1 CVFCYRKAALEA
13 AMRKKIEFEKKALY
27 IVEQLLEENITEE
40 FLLNSGKFITPSHYK
55 DIVDERSIIK
65 LCGYPLCQ
73 NKLENVPKQKYRIST
88 KTNRVYDITER
99 KCFCSNF
106 CYRASKYFE
115 AQISKS
121 PVWMREEE
129 KPPDIELL
137 KEGQSGQSGEEVKLC
152 DEVIKASDI
161 ENPRIS
167 SNPCESGSHDTASDS
182 SSDTEQEFVSSVL
195 PGSQLSSAN
204 FAQQLHRNSI
214 LKKKH
219 AQKVYS
225 SPKTEDSD
233 VVEATERLSD
243 CKLDA
248 QEEMYAC
255 SVHNKITATP
265 SKNTT
270 LGKSRASENYEN
282 TCSSSQIVFLGVSK
296 RGAEHLKRTLA
307 NSKEHKTEL
316 RDPVN
321 SKGSLLEVLKQT
333 LTEWRTE
340 ETLKFLYGPNYT
352 SLCSSECISS
362 ANQENEELDEDD
374 LDAADDPNTVAI
386 GESENSLNYSLP
398 FRSPGGIV
406 KPVPSYEK
414 LKEETEFLELRV
426 KEFYKGKCILAEE
439 AVTHTQ
445 AEEHPSKDKVIAVKV
460 FCLTQDDQQEDL
472 TFPLVDSN
480 AQMQIRKRIV
490 LEKLR
495 KAVSSPCLLVG
506 DFNLP
511 DVCWK
516 YNTAERKQ
524 SRRFLER
531 VADNFLTQL
540 VSEPTREGAP
550 LDLLFTNRD
559 GLASDVMVGGCLGQ
573 SDHEMI
579 EFLIRGEAARGVGKT
594 ATLDFRRADFSLFR
608 RLVERVPWEA
618 ALMGKGV
625 QEGWTFFKEEVL
637 KAQERAVPR
646 CRKTSR
652 RGRRPAWLTREL
664 WLELRKKR
672 RVYDLWKKG
681 RATQEDYK
689 GVARLCREKTR
700 RAKAELELGL
710 AAAIKDNKK
719 HFFKYI
725 SSKRRGKEN
734 LQPLVDGGGNT
745 VTKDEEKAEVLNAFF
760 ASVFIS
766 RAECSMGTQ
775 PLELEDRD
783 GDQTGAPI
791 IQGEMVSDLLHHLDT
806 HKSMGPDEIHP
817 RVLKE
822 LADVL
827 TKPLSIIYQQ
837 SWLTGEVPAD
847 WRLANVTPIFKK
859 GRKEDPGNYRPVS
872 LTSVPGKLMEQI
884 ILSAITWHVE
894 NNQGIKPSQHGFRK
908 GRSCLTNLISFY
920 DKVTRL
926 VDEGKAVD
934 VVYLDF
940 SKAFDTVSH
949 SILLEKLAAHGL
961 DGCTLRWVKNW
972 LDGRA
977 QRVVVN
983 GVYSGWR
990 PVTSGVP
997 QGSVLGPVLFN
1008 IFINDLDEG
1017 IECTLSKFADD
1028 TKLCGSVDL
1037 LEGRQALQR
1046 DLDRLDRWAEVNCM
1060 RFNKAKCWV
1069 LHLGHSN
1076 PMQRYRLGEEWLES
1090 CLAEKDLGVFVD
1102 SRLNM
1107 SQQCAQAA
1115 KKANG
1120 ILTCIKNSVAS
1131 RTREVIV
1138 PLYSAL
1144 VRPHLEYCVQFWA
1157 PHYKRDIEVLE
1168 RVQRRATKLVKG
1180 LEQKSYEERL
1190 RELGLFS
1197 LEKRRLRGD
1206 LIALYNYL
1214 KGGCR
1219 EVGVGLFSQVTS
1231 DRTRGNGLKLRQGRF
1246 RLDIRKFFF
1255 TERVIKHWNRLPRE
1269 VVESPSLEVF
1279 KGRLDESYLRR
1290 NEKERKM
1297 YIDQGL
1303 LPSRLP
1309 AVLGPLQITPSDV
1322 YTELKNLVKTFRL
1335 TNRNIIHKMPEWTL
1349 IAIVL
1354 LSV

>member
-1 CVFCYRKAALEA
+1 MDGYKLFRRDRRGRRGGGVALYVRESLDSLELDDGDDRVECLWVRIRGKANKADIVVGVCYRPPNQDEETDEL
-13 AMRKKIEFEKKALY
+13 FY
-27 IVEQLLEENITEE
+27 EQLGEA
-40 FLLNSGKFITPSHYK
+40 S
-55 DIVDERSIIK
+55 RS
-65 LCGYPLCQ
+65 
-73 NKLENVPKQKYRIST
+73 
-88 KTNRVYDITER
+88 
-99 KCFCSNF
+99 
-106 CYRASKYFE
+106 
-115 AQISKS
+115 
-121 PVWMREEE
+121 
-129 KPPDIELL
+129 
-137 KEGQSGQSGEEVKLC
+137 
-152 DEVIKASDI
+152 
-161 ENPRIS
+161 
-167 SNPCESGSHDTASDS
+167 
-182 SSDTEQEFVSSVL
+182 
-195 PGSQLSSAN
+195 
-204 FAQQLHRNSI
+204 
-214 LKKKH
+214 
-219 AQKVYS
+219 
-225 SPKTEDSD
+225 
-233 VVEATERLSD
+233 
-243 CKLDA
+243 
-248 QEEMYAC
+248 
-255 SVHNKITATP
+255 
-265 SKNTT
+265 
-270 LGKSRASENYEN
+270 
-282 TCSSSQIVFLGVSK
+282 
-296 RGAEHLKRTLA
+296 LA
-307 NSKEHKTEL
+307 
-316 RDPVN
+316 
-321 SKGSLLEVLKQT
+321 
-333 LTEWRTE
+333 
-340 ETLKFLYGPNYT
+340 
-352 SLCSSECISS
+352 
-362 ANQENEELDEDD
+362 
-374 LDAADDPNTVAI
+374 
-386 GESENSLNYSLP
+386 
-398 FRSPGGIV
+398 
-406 KPVPSYEK
+406 
-414 LKEETEFLELRV
+414 
-426 KEFYKGKCILAEE
+426 
-439 AVTHTQ
+439 
-445 AEEHPSKDKVIAVKV
+445 
-460 FCLTQDDQQEDL
+460 
-472 TFPLVDSN
+472 LV
-480 AQMQIRKRIV
+480 
-490 LEKLR
+490 
-495 KAVSSPCLLVG
+495 LVG

-524 SRRFLER
+524 SRRFLEC

-550 LDLLFTNRD
+550 LDLLFTNRE
-559 GLASDVMVGGCLGQ
+559 GLVSDVMVGGRLGQ

-579 EFLIRGEAARGVGKT
+579 EFLIRGEVARGVSKT
-594 ATLDFRRADFSLFR
+594 ATLDFRRADFGLFR

-637 KAQERAVPR
+637 KAQEQAVPR

-652 RGRRPAWLTREL
+652 WGRRPTWLTREL
-664 WLELRKKR
+664 WLELRRKR

-689 GVARLCREKTR
+689 GVARLCREKIR
-700 RAKAELELGL
+700 RAKAELELSL
-710 AAAIKDNKK
+710 AAAVKDNKM
-719 HFFKYI
+719 
-725 SSKRRGKEN
+725 
-734 LQPLVDGGGNT
+734 L
-745 VTKDEEKAEVLNAFF
+745 
-760 ASVFIS
+760 
-766 RAECSMGTQ
+766 RADCSLGTQ

-783 GDQTGAPI
+783 GDQNGAPI

-822 LADVL
+822 LAEEL

-884 ILSAITWHVE
+884 ILSAITRHVE

-934 VVYLDF
+934 VVCLDF

-949 SILLEKLAAHGL
+949 GILLEKLAAHGL
-961 DGCTLRWVKNW
+961 DRCTLCWVKNW

-983 GVYSGWR
+983 GVYSSWR
-990 PVTSGVP
+990 P
-997 QGSVLGPVLFN
+997 GSVLGPVLFN

-1028 TKLCGSVDL
+1028 SKLCGSVDL

-1046 DLDRLDRWAEVNCM
+1046 DLDRLDGWAEVNCM
-1060 RFNKAKCWV
+1060 GFNKAKCKV

-1090 CLAEKDLGVFVD
+1090 CLAEKDLGVLVD
-1102 SRLNM
+1102 SCLNM

-1120 ILTCIKNSVAS
+1120 ILACIRNSVAS

-1144 VRPHLEYCVQFWA
+1144 VRPHLEYCVPFWA

-1197 LEKRRLRGD
+1197 LEKRRLR
-1206 LIALYNYL
+1206 
-1214 KGGCR
+1214 

-1246 RLDIRKFFF
+1246 RLDIRKFYF

-1269 VVESPSLEVF
+1269 MVESPSLEVF
-1279 KGRLDESYLRR
+1279 KGRLDEVLRDMIKLSLAECCASSLR
-1290 NEKERKM
+1290 DPHLLFACNTWCSWQDPSGTMPLWSKAEEAGKLELSLGCIPGWPLTERWGSVARMVAGWSAPADWLELQKVAEVTPQQVEAMLTWLCLGCRPGAERKAVVEASWLFLTALCTLDEILHLCRM
-1297 YIDQGL
+1297 LSELEVPLMAIVMATDEWVGELVGALMQL
-1303 LPSRLP
+1303 DS
-1309 AVLGPLQITPSDV
+1309 VLGTKVVRAAKGKRTIGEPGQAGQEKGKGKVTRNTIWAELIWAGVPWEEINGLPTPELYKLWLQLSAGQCS
-1322 YTELKNLVKTFRL
+1322 
-1335 TNRNIIHKMPEWTL
+1335 MPPIRKGKGGCEK
-1349 IAIVL
+1349 
-1354 LSV
+1354 